1 MYLKKTIELGGRELT
16 IETGEVA
23 KQADG
28 SVIIR
33 YGETVLL
40 VSAMMSRKRTHLPFL
55 PLFVDYSEKT
65 YSAGKIPGGYFKREG
80 RLTEKEILGCRMIDR
95 PIRPLFPDG
104 CRNELQIVSMAL
116 SIDKENPGE
125 ALGLIGA
132 STALTIS
139 DIPWA
144 GPVAAVKVGRID
156 GDLVLNPTLSQLE
169 ESEIDLTVAVGRN
182 GIVMVEGEC
191 DFVAEEVL
199 VEALLFAEEQA
210 VPLLDLQEEM
220 AKELGVTKREIELPE
235 HDDKLAKLVE
245 KKATKEIKKALAIRG
260 KLDRYAALREYEAAI
275 QEEFA
280 EEYPERAGEISGYFD
295 DCKKKTAR
303 TALLK
308 TGKRIDGRSEAD
320 IREISGKVSYLPRT
334 HGSAL
339 FTRGETQALVL
350 ATLGSASDEQRI
362 DSLLGDVR
370 KKFMLHYNFPSF
382 CVGEMKPMRGPS
394 RRDIGHGTL
403 GERGLIRSLPDHED
417 FPYTIRIVSE
427 VTESNGSSSMA
438 TVCGGSMALMDAGV
452 PVKCAVAGIAMG
464 LIKEGDRYFVLS
476 DILGDEDHMGDM
488 DFKVVGNSE
497 GVSAVQMDIKI
508 SGLTREVLEK
518 ALSQAREGR
527 LHVLGEMAKTIAEP
541 RAELSQWAP
550 TITMVQINPLKI
562 GALIGPGGKNIR
574 AIVEETGADINV
586 DDQGRVSIAA
596 VDQDA
601 GARAIELVKRCT
613 AEAEIGKNYMGK
625 VVRVVDFG
633 AFIEILPG
641 IDGLCHI
648 SELSDRRVN
657 RVEDVLNEGDEV
669 LVKVINVDAKNGK
682 VKLSRREALTR

>member
-1 MYLKKTIELGGRELT
+1 MYLKKTIELGGRELV

-40 VSAMMSRKRTHLPFL
+40 VTAVMARKRTHLPFL

-104 CRNELQIVSMAL
+104 CRNELQVISMAL

-139 DIPWA
+139 DIPWN

-156 GDLVLNPTLSQLE
+156 GDLVVNPTISQLE
-169 ESEIDLTVAVGRN
+169 DSDLDLTVAVGRE

-191 DFVAEEVL
+191 DFVPEEVL
-199 VEALLFAEEQA
+199 VEALLFAQEQA
-210 VPLLDLQEEM
+210 APLLDLQEEM

-235 HDDKLAKLVE
+235 RDEDLAKLVS
-245 KKATKEIKKALAIRG
+245 KKSVAGMKKALAVRN
-260 KLDRYAALREYEAAI
+260 KLDRYAALRELENTVK
-275 QEEFA
+275 EGLA
-280 EEYPERAGEISGYFD
+280 EEYPEREGEISGYFGE
-295 DCKKKTAR
+295 CKKKTAR
-303 TALLK
+303 TTLLK
-308 TGKRIDGRSEAD
+308 TEKRIDGRSETD

-370 KKFMLHYNFPSF
+370 KKFLLHYNFPPF
-382 CVGEMKPMRGPS
+382 CVGEVKPMRGPS

-403 GERGLIRSLPDHED
+403 AERGLIRSLPDHDD

-452 PVKCAVAGIAMG
+452 PVKCPVAGIAMG

-518 ALSQAREGR
+518 ALGQAREAR

-541 RAELSQWAP
+541 KEELSQWAP
-550 TITMVQINPLKI
+550 TITMVQINPQKI

-574 AIVEETGADINV
+574 GIVEETGADINV
-586 DDQGRVSIAA
+586 DDEGRVSIAA
-596 VDQDA
+596 VDQEA
-601 GARAIELVKRCT
+601 GARAIEMVKSYT
-613 AEAEIGKNYMGK
+613 AEAEVGKNYVGK

-633 AFIEILPG
+633 AFIQILPG

-657 RVEDVLNEGDEV
+657 RVEDILNEGDEV
-669 LVKVINVDAKNGK
+669 LVKVINVDPKNGK
-682 VKLSRREALTR
+682 VKLSRREALKR